1 VDQPIHEH
9 SAVAAPELP
18 QLFENPIREFVC
30 EGFLDSLEGLEILL
44 RAVLHPGK
52 SRNGIGSIHG
62 LPLRFTDRTRSAI
75 S

>member
-18 QLFENPIREFVC
+18 QLFENPIREFVY
-30 EGFLDSLEGLEILL
+30 EGFLDSFEDLVILL
-44 RAVLHPGK
+44 RSVLHPGK

-62 LPLRFTDRTRSAI
+62 LPLRFSDRTRSAI